1 MSNCCFF
8 HMMVIELF
16 VQNNMG
22 GERMQTCLIT
32 FLSQT
37 AAFQFQKLAQHNDIP
52 VKIMQ
57 TPKELQHGGCS
68 YAARCARSDV
78 RHLVGL
84 CRDYG
89 VGYSRIFV
97 EFLDANGRKK
107 YEELG

>member
-1 MSNCCFF
+1 
-8 HMMVIELF
+8 
-16 VQNNMG
+16 
-22 GERMQTCLIT
+22 MQTCLIT

-57 TPKELQHGGCS
+57 TPKALQHGGCS

-78 RHLVGL
+78 RRLVGL